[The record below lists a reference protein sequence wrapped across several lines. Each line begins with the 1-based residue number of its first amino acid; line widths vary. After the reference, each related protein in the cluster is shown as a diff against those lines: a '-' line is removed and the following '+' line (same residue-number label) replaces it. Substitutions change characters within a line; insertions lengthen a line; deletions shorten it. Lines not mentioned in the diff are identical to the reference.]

1 MRIGKNPAKAG
12 LPAYQPQ
19 KLGVALIVYIPFTE
33 GYFANSLEILK
44 YQIAS
49 LRAATPLPYDLL
61 VFDNGSC
68 PEVVADLQQMQA
80 NEEIDWLVLSA
91 HNLGKAGAWNW
102 IFAAMPNEL
111 ICYADSDVL
120 FRPGWLE
127 ASLEI
132 LEAFPQAGMVAG
144 QPNFYDVM
152 EDQGRAHLALEGD
165 EAYTPGEYRPDAEVV
180 EEYLFGIGADEELAS
195 QFRVKTL
202 PILTHSSGVQ
212 AVRGASHMQFL
223 TRREVARRIVPLP
236 ATKGL
241 LRAETM
247 SLDYKMDELG
257 YLHLSTLQPYV
268 FHMGNTLNERLLK
281 EIEAVVG
288 DSRSAGAEKKNL
300 RRRSLP
306 QRVLAGLARRP
317 LFQGWM
323 LRAYNLL
330 FRALYSE
337 S

>member
-132 LEAFPQAGMVAG
+132 LEVSRIRARAF
-144 QPNFYDVM
+144 
-152 EDQGRAHLALEGD
+152 R
-165 EAYTPGEYRPDAEVV
+165 
-180 EEYLFGIGADEELAS
+180 
-195 QFRVKTL
+195 K
-202 PILTHSSGVQ
+202 
-212 AVRGASHMQFL
+212 
-223 TRREVARRIVPLP
+223 
-236 ATKGL
+236 AT
-241 LRAETM
+241 
-247 SLDYKMDELG
+247 
-257 YLHLSTLQPYV
+257 
-268 FHMGNTLNERLLK
+268 
-281 EIEAVVG
+281 
-288 DSRSAGAEKKNL
+288 
-300 RRRSLP
+300 
-306 QRVLAGLARRP
+306 
-317 LFQGWM
+317 
-323 LRAYNLL
+323 
-330 FRALYSE
+330 
-337 S
+337 